1 VRTGSGQGADMTYV
15 VTTNLDITD
24 PDDGLLSLREALVLT
39 NARPNDDDTFFDDCS
54 KANCGSRR
62 M

>member
-1 VRTGSGQGADMTYV
+1 MTYV